1 MLETLTEK
9 RSSQGIALQI
19 CDVFIPELG
28 KVDSEQISLDQLSE
42 VLKPFLLALG
52 QSTSKIVQ
60 NRIKETIFNPLLE
73 SNVTL
78 PDSEDESSDGEENLA
93 QVDGGKLSRRT
104 RKQVMA
110 LINQKYVFPNFN
122 ILHYAENHIFP
133 LASAPSEQVNEA
145 NRELIY
151 DLYYSALKLEPE
163 PKHPE
168 LTFSQRQLMNRS
180 RKFVTMRMKKRQE
193 IRTTKKGRKQ

>member
-1 MLETLTEK
+1 ML
-9 RSSQGIALQI
+9 R
-19 CDVFIPELG
+19 
-28 KVDSEQISLDQLSE
+28 
-42 VLKPFLLALG
+42 PFLLALG
-52 QSTSKIVQ
+52 QSNSKIVQ
-60 NRIKETIFNPLLE
+60 NRITEFIFNPLLE
-73 SNVTL
+73 SNVTM
-78 PDSEDESSDGEENLA
+78 PDSDDSSDGEENLA

-133 LASAPSEQVNEA
+133 LASAPSEHVNEA

-168 LTFSQRQLMNRS
+168 LTFS
-180 RKFVTMRMKKRQE
+180 
-193 IRTTKKGRKQ
+193 